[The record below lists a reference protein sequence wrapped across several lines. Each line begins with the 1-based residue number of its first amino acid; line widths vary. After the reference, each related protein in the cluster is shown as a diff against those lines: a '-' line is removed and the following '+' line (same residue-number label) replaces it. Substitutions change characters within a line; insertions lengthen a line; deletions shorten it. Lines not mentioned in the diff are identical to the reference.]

1 MHARI
6 GSHLRVSLR
15 TIRCVSCYS
24 TGVRQVRPETIMAI
38 RISSA
43 EVGSESSRNL
53 KKSTPSRP
61 TLSPELPN
69 ELRRDQK
76 TSPGGPPT
84 LVRDTKSLPSALGDL
99 PDAPTSA
106 PSGAQPSLPGP
117 PGSSPA
123 FKKPMFSLR
132 KTNNS
137 QLSAPSRG
145 SPAQDPDL
153 GLNGNP
159 YYPQPPAPQTLFL
172 LPLEGQTSS

>member
-15 TIRCVSCYS
+15 TIQCVICYS

-61 TLSPELPN
+61 TLSPEPPN
-69 ELRRDQK
+69 ELPRGPK

-84 LVRDTKSLPSALGDL
+84 LVRHTKSLPSALGDL
-99 PDAPTSA
+99 PDAPRSA

-153 GLNGNP
+153 GANGTP

>member
-1 MHARI
+1 M
-6 GSHLRVSLR
+6 
-15 TIRCVSCYS
+15 
-24 TGVRQVRPETIMAI
+24 
-38 RISSA
+38 
-43 EVGSESSRNL
+43 
-53 KKSTPSRP
+53 
-61 TLSPELPN
+61 SPERRNDLP
-69 ELRRDQK
+69 RGPK

-84 LVRDTKSLPSALGDL
+84 LLRDTKSLPSALGDL
-99 PDAPTSA
+99 PDAPRSA

-153 GLNGNP
+153 ALNGTP
-159 YYPQPPAPQTLFL
+159 YYPQPPGPQALFL
-172 LPLEGQTSS
+172 LPLEGQTSSCTPTPRPSRGRRTEWACAHCRRPRGAELFATSDPSPSS